1 MNIVAAVLGSAGLM
15 SAIYIIL
22 IMAKLS
28 QKLGA
33 VTKMRGYYRG
43 FYISAIFLLVSLI
56 AYFLKTSV
64 LLASEQAPALLNNDW
79 FYLLTYYLPLAVGTS
94 VSLAITL
101 RYWDW
106 LLKE

>member
-1 MNIVAAVLGSAGLM
+1 LNIVAAVLGSAGLM

-22 IMAKLS
+22 IMARLS

-43 FYISAIFLLVSLI
+43 FYVSAIFLLVSLI

-64 LLASEQAPALLNNDW
+64 LLASERAICYRYKHQPGYHPSLLG
-79 FYLLTYYLPLAVGTS
+79 LA
-94 VSLAITL
+94 A
-101 RYWDW
+101 
-106 LLKE
+106 

>member
-1 MNIVAAVLGSAGLM
+1 MGLI
-15 SAIYIIL
+15 SAIYITL
-22 IMAKLS
+22 IMSRLS

-43 FYISAIFLLVSLI
+43 FYVSAIFLLVSVI
-56 AYFLKTSV
+56 AYLLRTSV
-64 LLASEQAPALLNNDW
+64 LLASEEAPTLLNSDL
-79 FYLLTYYLPLAVGTS
+79 FYLLTYYLPLAIGTS
-94 VSLAITL
+94 LSLAITL

>member
-1 MNIVAAVLGSAGLM
+1 LNIVAAVLGSMGLI
-15 SAIYIIL
+15 SAIYITL
-22 IMAKLS
+22 IISKLS

-43 FYISAIFLLVSLI
+43 FYVSAIFLLVSLI
-56 AYFLKTSV
+56 AHLLKTSV
-64 LLASEQAPALLNNDW
+64 LLASERAPALLNSDL
-79 FYLLTYYLPLAVGTS
+79 FYLLTYYLPLAIGTS
-94 VSLAITL
+94 INLAVTL

>member
-1 MNIVAAVLGSAGLM
+1 MNIVTAVLGSAGLM
-15 SAIYIIL
+15 SAIYITL

-43 FYISAIFLLVSLI
+43 FYVSATFVLVSLI

-64 LLASEQAPALLNNDW
+64 LLASEQAPALLNNDL
-79 FYLLTYYLPLAVGTS
+79 FYLLTYCLPLAIGTS
-94 VSLAITL
+94 ISLAITL

>member
-1 MNIVAAVLGSAGLM
+1 LNIVAAVLGSAGLM
-15 SAIYIIL
+15 SGIYITL
-22 IMAKLS
+22 IMARLS

-43 FYISAIFLLVSLI
+43 FYVSAIFLLVSLI

-64 LLASEQAPALLNNDW
+64 LLASEQAPTLLNNDF
-79 FYLLTYYLPLAVGTS
+79 FYLLTYYLPLAIGTS
-94 VSLAITL
+94 ISLAITL

-106 LLKE
+106 LFKE

>member
-1 MNIVAAVLGSAGLM
+1 LTIVTAVLGSAGLM
-15 SAIYIIL
+15 SAIYITL
-22 IMAKLS
+22 IMARLS
-28 QKLGA
+28 KKLGA

-43 FYISAIFLLVSLI
+43 FYVSAMFLLVSVI

-79 FYLLTYYLPLAVGTS
+79 FYLFTYYLPFAIGTS
-94 VSLAITL
+94 ISLAITL

>member
-1 MNIVAAVLGSAGLM
+1 LNIVAAVLGSAGLM
-15 SAIYIIL
+15 SAIYITL

>member
-1 MNIVAAVLGSAGLM
+1 LNIVAAVLGSAGLM
-15 SAIYIIL
+15 SAIYITL
-22 IMAKLS
+22 IIARLS

-33 VTKMRGYYRG
+33 VTKMQSYYRG
-43 FYISAIFLLVSLI
+43 FYVSTIFLLVSLI

-64 LLASEQAPALLNNDW
+64 LLASERAPAFLNNDL
-79 FYLLTYYLPLAVGTS
+79 FYLLTYYLPFAIGTS
-94 VSLAITL
+94 ISLVIVL

>member
-1 MNIVAAVLGSAGLM
+1 MSIVAAVLGSAGLM
-15 SAIYIIL
+15 SAIFITL
-22 IMAKLS
+22 IMARLS

-43 FYISAIFLLVSLI
+43 FYVSVIFLLVSLI

-64 LLASEQAPALLNNDW
+64 LLASEQAPPLLNSNL
-79 FYLLTYYLPLAVGTS
+79 FYFLTYCLPFAIGTS
-94 VSLAITL
+94 ISLAITL

>member
-1 MNIVAAVLGSAGLM
+1 MNIVAAILGSVGLM
-15 SAIYIIL
+15 SAIYVTW
-22 IMAKLS
+22 IMARLS

-43 FYISAIFLLVSLI
+43 FYVSVIFLVVSLI

-64 LLASEQAPALLNNDW
+64 LLASEQVPALLNNDL
-79 FYLLTYYLPLAVGTS
+79 FYLLTYYLSLAIGTS
-94 VSLAITL
+94 ISLAITL

-106 LLKE
+106 LFKE

>member
-15 SAIYIIL
+15 SAIYVTL
-22 IMAKLS
+22 IMARLS

-43 FYISAIFLLVSLI
+43 FYVSAIFLLVSLI

-106 LLKE
+106 LFKE

>member
-15 SAIYIIL
+15 SGIYITL
-22 IMAKLS
+22 IMARLS

-43 FYISAIFLLVSLI
+43 FYVSAIFLLVSLI

-64 LLASEQAPALLNNDW
+64 LLASEQAPTLLNNDF
-79 FYLLTYYLPLAVGTS
+79 FYLLTYYLPLAIGTS
-94 VSLAITL
+94 ISLAITL

-106 LLKE
+106 LFKE

>member
-15 SAIYIIL
+15 SAIYITL
-22 IMAKLS
+22 IMARLS

-43 FYISAIFLLVSLI
+43 FYVSAIFLLVSLI

-64 LLASEQAPALLNNDW
+64 LLASERAPALLNSDL
-79 FYLLTYYLPLAVGTS
+79 FYLLTYYLPFAIGTS
-94 VSLAITL
+94 ISLVITL

>member
-1 MNIVAAVLGSAGLM
+1 MNIVAAVLGSVGLI

-22 IMAKLS
+22 IMASLS

-33 VTKMRGYYRG
+33 VTKMRRYYWG
-43 FYISAIFLLVSLI
+43 FHVSAIFLLVSLI
-56 AYFLKTSV
+56 AYFLRTSV
-64 LLASEQAPALLNNDW
+64 LLASEQVPTLLNNDL
-79 FYLLTYYLPLAVGTS
+79 FYLLTYYLPLAIGTS
-94 VSLAITL
+94 ISLAITL

>member
-1 MNIVAAVLGSAGLM
+1 LNIVAAVLGSMGLI
-15 SAIYIIL
+15 SAIYITL
-22 IMAKLS
+22 IISKLS

-43 FYISAIFLLVSLI
+43 FYVSAIFLLVSLI
-56 AYFLKTSV
+56 AHLVKTSV
-64 LLASEQAPALLNNDW
+64 LLASERAPALLNSDL
-79 FYLLTYYLPLAVGTS
+79 FYLLTYYLPLAIGTS
-94 VSLAITL
+94 INLAITL

>member
-1 MNIVAAVLGSAGLM
+1 LNIVAAVLGSMGLI
-15 SAIYIIL
+15 SAIYITL
-22 IMAKLS
+22 IISKLS

-43 FYISAIFLLVSLI
+43 FYVSAIFLLVSLI
-56 AYFLKTSV
+56 AHLLKTSV
-64 LLASEQAPALLNNDW
+64 LLASEQAPALLNSDL
-79 FYLLTYYLPLAVGTS
+79 FYLLTYYLPLAIGTS
-94 VSLAITL
+94 INLAITL

>member
-1 MNIVAAVLGSAGLM
+1 MNIVAAVLGSMGLI
-15 SAIYIIL
+15 SAIYITL
-22 IMAKLS
+22 IISKLS

-43 FYISAIFLLVSLI
+43 FYVSAIFLLVSLI
-56 AYFLKTSV
+56 AHLLKTSV
-64 LLASEQAPALLNNDW
+64 LLASERAPALLNSDL
-79 FYLLTYYLPLAVGTS
+79 FYLLTYYLPLAIGTS
-94 VSLAITL
+94 INLAVTL

>member
-1 MNIVAAVLGSAGLM
+1 M

>member
-1 MNIVAAVLGSAGLM
+1 M
-15 SAIYIIL
+15 SAIYITL
-22 IMAKLS
+22 IMARLS

-43 FYISAIFLLVSLI
+43 FYVSAIFLLVSLI

-64 LLASEQAPALLNNDW
+64 LLASERAPALLNNDL
-79 FYLLTYYLPLAVGTS
+79 FYLLTYYLPFAIGTS
-94 VSLAITL
+94 ISLVITL

>member
-1 MNIVAAVLGSAGLM
+1 MGLI
-15 SAIYIIL
+15 SAIYITL
-22 IMAKLS
+22 IMSSLS

-43 FYISAIFLLVSLI
+43 FYVSAIFLLVSVI
-56 AYFLKTSV
+56 AYLLRTSV
-64 LLASEQAPALLNNDW
+64 LLASEEAPTLLNSDL
-79 FYLLTYYLPLAVGTS
+79 FYLLAYYLPLAIGTS
-94 VSLAITL
+94 ISLAITL

>member
-1 MNIVAAVLGSAGLM
+1 LNIVAAVLGSMGLI
-15 SAIYIIL
+15 SAIYITL
-22 IMAKLS
+22 IMSRLS

-43 FYISAIFLLVSLI
+43 FYVSAIFLLVSVI
-56 AYFLKTSV
+56 AYLLRTSV
-64 LLASEQAPALLNNDW
+64 LLASEEAPTLLNSDL
-79 FYLLTYYLPLAVGTS
+79 FYLLTYYLPLAIGTS
-94 VSLAITL
+94 LSLAITL

>member
-15 SAIYIIL
+15 SAIYITL
-22 IMAKLS
+22 IMARLS

-43 FYISAIFLLVSLI
+43 FYVSAIFLLVSLI

-64 LLASEQAPALLNNDW
+64 LLASERAPALLNNDL
-79 FYLLTYYLPLAVGTS
+79 FYLLTYYLPFAIGTS
-94 VSLAITL
+94 ISLVITL

>member
-1 MNIVAAVLGSAGLM
+1 MNIVVAVLGSVGLI
-15 SAIYIIL
+15 SAIYITL
-22 IMAKLS
+22 IMASLS

-43 FYISAIFLLVSLI
+43 FYASAIFLLVSLI
-56 AYFLKTSV
+56 AHFLKTSV
-64 LLASEQAPALLNNDW
+64 LLASEQAPALLNNDL
-79 FYLLTYYLPLAVGTS
+79 FYLLTYYLPLAIGTS
-94 VSLAITL
+94 ISLAITL

>member
-1 MNIVAAVLGSAGLM
+1 LNIVAAVLGSAGLM
-15 SAIYIIL
+15 SAIYITL
-22 IMAKLS
+22 IMARLS

-43 FYISAIFLLVSLI
+43 FYVSALFLLVSLI
-56 AYFLKTSV
+56 AHFLKTSV
-64 LLASEQAPALLNNDW
+64 LLASSQAPALLNNDL
-79 FYLLTYYLPLAVGTS
+79 FYLFTYYLPLAIGTS
-94 VSLAITL
+94 ISLAITL

>member
-1 MNIVAAVLGSAGLM
+1 LNIVAAVLGSMGLI
-15 SAIYIIL
+15 SAIYITL
-22 IMAKLS
+22 IISKLS

-43 FYISAIFLLVSLI
+43 FYVSAIFLLVSLI
-56 AYFLKTSV
+56 AHLLKTSV
-64 LLASEQAPALLNNDW
+64 LLASERAPALLNSDL
-79 FYLLTYYLPLAVGTS
+79 FYLLTYYLPLAIGTS
-94 VSLAITL
+94 INLAITL

>member
-1 MNIVAAVLGSAGLM
+1 MGLI
-15 SAIYIIL
+15 SAIYITL
-22 IMAKLS
+22 IMSRLS

-43 FYISAIFLLVSLI
+43 FYVSAIFLLVSVI
-56 AYFLKTSV
+56 AYLLRTSV
-64 LLASEQAPALLNNDW
+64 LLASEEAPTLLNSDL
-79 FYLLTYYLPLAVGTS
+79 FYLLTYYLPLAIGTS
-94 VSLAITL
+94 ISLAITL

>member
-1 MNIVAAVLGSAGLM
+1 MGLI
-15 SAIYIIL
+15 SAIYITL
-22 IMAKLS
+22 IISKLS

-43 FYISAIFLLVSLI
+43 FYVSAIFLLVSLI
-56 AYFLKTSV
+56 AHLLKTSV
-64 LLASEQAPALLNNDW
+64 LLASEQAPALLNSDL
-79 FYLLTYYLPLAVGTS
+79 FYLLTYYLPLAIGTS
-94 VSLAITL
+94 INLAITL

>member
-1 MNIVAAVLGSAGLM
+1 LNIVAAVLGSMGLI
-15 SAIYIIL
+15 SAIYITL
-22 IMAKLS
+22 IMSRLS

-43 FYISAIFLLVSLI
+43 FYVSAIFLLVSVI
-56 AYFLKTSV
+56 AYLLRTSV
-64 LLASEQAPALLNNDW
+64 LLASEEAPTLLNSDL
-79 FYLLTYYLPLAVGTS
+79 FYLLTYYLPLAIGTS
-94 VSLAITL
+94 ISLAITL